1 MKSEQGKQLEWLQL
15 PKAKFCKTRR
25 QAAGGAV
32 CICGAVPVGLITQL
46 MYLQELLTR
55 RCSSLSSAGMQDE
68 RPFPH
73 HKRRGREE
81 LLILVVGSLQLC
93 LATCQGQLT
102 SLQEHVTCFAMLAIA
117 CQIPEGQTSVGPIQ
131 HERLSKTLHNA
142 QIRTA
147 LHSISQLAAC
157 FLHIR

>member
-1 MKSEQGKQLEWLQL
+1 MVAVAKGQVLQN
-15 PKAKFCKTRR
+15 P
-25 QAAGGAV
+25 QAS
-32 CICGAVPVGLITQL
+32 CWWS
-46 MYLQELLTR
+46 YLHLWCCPSRPHHSVDVLARTSHSKVFLTA
-55 RCSSLSSAGMQDE
+55 LSSAGMQDE
-68 RPFPH
+68 GPFPH

-93 LATCQGQLT
+93 LATCQGQ
-102 SLQEHVTCFAMLAIA
+102 HVTCFAMLATA